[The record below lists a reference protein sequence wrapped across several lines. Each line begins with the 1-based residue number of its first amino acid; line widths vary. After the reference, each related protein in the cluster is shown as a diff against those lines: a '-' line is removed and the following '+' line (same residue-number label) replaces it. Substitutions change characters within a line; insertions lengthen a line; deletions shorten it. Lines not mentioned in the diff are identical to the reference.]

1 VSPLLA
7 IASFND
13 HDHKF
18 FESIALFSKQKVKQ
32 IVGLP
37 PHSFLLLES
46 AMSADYQEAPIPRRS
61 LFYSF
66 GLLHVGTATKSVRQY
81 RRQMARFGRASAT
94 EPDRALQ

>member
-1 VSPLLA
+1 MTTIMNLRIDCAV
-7 IASFND
+7 
-13 HDHKF
+13 
-18 FESIALFSKQKVKQ
+18 QQTKVEQ

-37 PHSFLLLES
+37 WHSFLLLES

-81 RRQMARFGRASAT
+81 RWQMARVGRASAT
-94 EPDRALQ
+94 EAHRAWQQRSLATLLHR